1 MQTKRKE
8 EPIRVVDGEEYWYC
22 KLDLSIMMDSTITTH
37 DAMVYAALCS
47 FTSPTKAN
55 CYPSLQAIAARA
67 KCSARQVT
75 RCLNVLE
82 EKGYIKVFRRKDER
96 KSSIYYLTRKR
107 GKTQAPNPQ
116 EPAFEPGENTMDC
129 ESVIDHESIDCE
141 SIGQAVYPARTHSL
155 VTIDSQSDELESRI
169 RIKKESHRR
178 AREAHDG
185 DDDSTPPSGRTGRIE
200 KPPRE
205 EGDILPD
212 PSEDPP
218 RDLSPLERKI
228 LSRIKP
234 VMGSKYDIAKDRD
247 YLRRLMTD
255 YPELDIG
262 EVMEDWATW
271 AEGKYG
277 TLGKKQ
283 NPHSQWRN
291 FCRNAR
297 NEGRHILID
306 YRDSPRTGGKPGKQ
320 EVDLEALKEKYG
332 GFVQ

>member
-1 MQTKRKE
+1 MQTRRKE

-22 KLDLSIMMDSTITTH
+22 KLDLSIMMDTTITTH

-55 CYPSLQAIAARA
+55 CYPSLSAIATRA
-67 KCSARQVT
+67 KCSPRQVT

-107 GKTQAPNPQ
+107 GKAQAPNPQ
-116 EPAFEPGENTMDC
+116 EPAFESEESAMDC

-141 SIGQAVYPARTHSL
+141 SIGQAVHSATTHSL
-155 VTIDSQSDELESRI
+155 ERLDSQSMELESRN
-169 RIKKESHRR
+169 IKSLKESHRR
-178 AREAHDG
+178 AREAHDDDG
-185 DDDSTPPSGRTGRIE
+185 DNMPLPGKIE
-200 KPPRE
+200 KPSRE
-205 EGDILPD
+205 DGDILPD

-228 LSRIKP
+228 LSRIKL
-234 VMGSKYDIAKDRD
+234 VMGGKYDIAKDRD

-255 YPELDIG
+255 YAELDIG

-297 NEGRHILID
+297 KEGRHILK
-306 YRDSPRTGGKPGKQ
+306 SP
-320 EVDLEALKEKYG
+320 LEEQDDDYG
-332 GFVQ
+332 GFVSK

>member
-1 MQTKRKE
+1 MTEWCQMNSPAGARQS
-8 EPIRVVDGEEYWYC
+8 EPVRIVDGEEYWYC
-22 KLDLSIMMDSTITTH
+22 KLDLSIMMDTTITTH

-47 FTSPTKAN
+47 FTSPAKAN

-75 RCLNVLE
+75 RCLSVLE

-96 KSSIYYLTRKR
+96 KSSIYYLTRQR
-107 GKTQAPNPQ
+107 GKSQAPTPQ
-116 EPAFEPGENTMDC
+116 EPAFESEESTMDC

-200 KPPRE
+200 E
-205 EGDILPD
+205 
-212 PSEDPP
+212 PP

-255 YPELDIG
+255 YAELDIG

-297 NEGRHILID
+297 NEGRHILVD
-306 YRDSPRTGGKPGKQ
+306 YRDSPR
-320 EVDLEALKEKYG
+320 EKSDEDYG
-332 GFVQ
+332 GFVSK